1 MQGMGYGSG
10 SGMGGGVAG
19 GIARNATNS
28 DTTAG
33 SSGIYGGTGQNN
45 QNAMY
50 IEGAPVSLNG
60 SARDPTAFQYL
71 MPGVP
76 TEQSAANS
84 IAPKSTTAAFD
95 DYFAYNLTEP
105 ITIRKNE
112 SALVP
117 ILQTKIDA
125 ERVTLWSRQQPTPL
139 RALWITNTSK
149 LTLDRGSFTI
159 VEDGNFGGE
168 GLLDPIHPDEKRLLS
183 YAVDQAVRV
192 STEELHDN
200 TQATAVT
207 ASEGVLT
214 IRHMQTAEITYVV
227 HNAATDGRTVVI
239 EHPIRLGY
247 TLDNGS
253 GTNKD
258 PKPEETTPTAY
269 RFRVM
274 AAAGETARLHVGE
287 RHLGYVR
294 YALTNFNDS
303 TLTLIFNQTNN
314 NAAIKQALQ
323 PILDARRH
331 MADMQTAVDKANA
344 RINTLRSDEDRQ
356 RANVTALAT
365 ADKISRDRFVHDL
378 NATEDQIAGAQ
389 KELTAAQA
397 NLQAAK
403 DDLANKIASLQIDQ
417 TL

>member
-1 MQGMGYGSG
+1 MNGGPRAVTSSG
-10 SGMGGGVAG
+10 SVA
-19 GIARNATNS
+19 
-28 DTTAG
+28 TAM
-33 SSGIYGGTGQNN
+33 SVDALN
-45 QNAMY
+45 QFA
-50 IEGAPVSLNG
+50 VS
-60 SARDPTAFQYL
+60 
-71 MPGVP
+71 
-76 TEQSAANS
+76 S
-84 IAPKSTTAAFD
+84 IAPNTTTAAFD

-125 ERVTLWSRQQPTPL
+125 ERVTLWSQRQPTPL

-168 GLLDPIHPDEKRLLS
+168 GLLEPIHPDEKRLLS

-192 STEELHDN
+192 STEQQRN
-200 TQATAVT
+200 NMSATSVT
-207 ASEGVLT
+207 AAKGVMVLHQT
-214 IRHMQTAEITYVV
+214 QTAEITYVV
-227 HNAATDGRTVVI
+227 HNAATEARSI
-239 EHPIRLGY
+239 ILEHPIRQGY

-258 PKPEETTPTAY
+258 PKPEETTPTLY
-269 RFRVM
+269 RFRVA
-274 AAAGETARLHVGE
+274 AAAGETVRLHVGE
-287 RHLGYVR
+287 RRQSSATYG
-294 YALTNFNDS
+294 LTNFNDNVM
-303 TLTLIFNQTNN
+303 TIILNQTGN
-314 NAAIKQALQ
+314 NAVLKQALQ
-323 PILDARRH
+323 PILDARQH
-331 MADMQTAVDKANA
+331 VADMQTAVDTANA
-344 RINTLRSDEDRQ
+344 HMNTLRSDEERQ
-356 RANVTALAT
+356 RANVTALAN
-365 ADKISRDRFVHDL
+365 ADKTSRERFVHDL

-403 DDLANKIASLQIDQ
+403 DDLANKIASLQVDQ